1 MDMEEHFRQMV
12 TRHGGLIRGLCVGYS
27 GGDMER
33 CRDLVQEV
41 TTGMWLRFTRREA
54 RMPRAAQA
62 AWVYWQTRHFI
73 SLALRRWKTGSMV
86 TGALPET
93 AEEECAEEALAVELA
108 ADLAGRE
115 RQLFDLLRQG
125 FRNEEI
131 ADTMGVSMATAKRIR
146 AGMVES
152 MRRRAEALGYKTAK
166 KNGRDEKE

>member
-62 AWVYWQTRHFI
+62 AWV
-73 SLALRRWKTGSMV
+73 
-86 TGALPET
+86 
-93 AEEECAEEALAVELA
+93 
-108 ADLAGRE
+108 
-115 RQLFDLLRQG
+115 
-125 FRNEEI
+125 
-131 ADTMGVSMATAKRIR
+131 
-146 AGMVES
+146 
-152 MRRRAEALGYKTAK
+152 
-166 KNGRDEKE
+166 

>member
-1 MDMEEHFRQMV
+1 
-12 TRHGGLIRGLCVGYS
+12 
-27 GGDMER
+27 
-33 CRDLVQEV
+33 
-41 TTGMWLRFTRREA
+41 
-54 RMPRAAQA
+54 
-62 AWVYWQTRHFI
+62 
-73 SLALRRWKTGSMV
+73 MV

-93 AEEECAEEALAVELA
+93 AEEECAEEALAMELA
-108 ADLAGRE
+108 GDLTGRE